1 MLKLININANNIL
14 RDLNLE
20 VNKGEFIIVVGE
32 NGTGKS
38 TLFNIISGAIKPSSG
53 KIYINNKDITKFSQ
67 YKRAKIITNVVQD
80 PKSGT
85 ISEMTIFENL
95 YLSYMRGKRKNI
107 KPLSK
112 NLMKNLFYTK
122 LKTLNME
129 LENRMNDYVGQLSGG
144 QRQALSLIMA
154 TISNYD
160 ILLLDEITAA
170 LDPKSSDNI
179 MRIVTNLTKKE
190 NKTCLAITHD
200 LKYMNTLGARV
211 LKLSNGKL
219 Y

>member
-170 LDPKSSDNI
+170 LDPKSSANI

>member
-1 MLKLININANNIL
+1 
-14 RDLNLE
+14 
-20 VNKGEFIIVVGE
+20 
-32 NGTGKS
+32 
-38 TLFNIISGAIKPSSG
+38 
-53 KIYINNKDITKFSQ
+53 
-67 YKRAKIITNVVQD
+67 
-80 PKSGT
+80 
-85 ISEMTIFENL
+85 MTIFENL